1 MISVSRLLACF
12 VIYFLVFE
20 GNDNFVVA
28 VCSNA
33 DEECCW
39 LKHYE
44 GVEKSINDRPN
55 FQAEITEAF
64 QVGKLFL
71 IMISLIRLCLK
82 SFFLK

>member
-1 MISVSRLLACF
+1 MILVIKLLACF
-12 VIYFLVFE
+12 VIYFLIFV
-20 GNDNFVVA
+20 GNDNFVFA

-44 GVEKSINDRPN
+44 GVEKTINDRPN

-64 QVGKLFL
+64 QVWKLFL
-71 IMISLIRLCLK
+71 IMISLIRLCLNK
-82 SFFLK
+82 IYFS